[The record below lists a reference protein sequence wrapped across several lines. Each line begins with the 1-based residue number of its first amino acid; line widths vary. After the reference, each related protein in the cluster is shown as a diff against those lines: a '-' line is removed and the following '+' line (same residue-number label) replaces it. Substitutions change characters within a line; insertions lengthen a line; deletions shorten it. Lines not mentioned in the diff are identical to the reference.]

1 MSNLCL
7 LTPAIFFYYM
17 ILLLYVKWKYN
28 SLWFI
33 NSFIISFSLILIE
46 FIFPVDRLIKII
58 VFLLDNLLYYFLG
71 IFILTLFPFH
81 HIGGYLYRNYY
92 VRGNI
97 IIALLFNLLILIFMV
112 LPFYLNFKVSLTFFR
127 FVTINLY
134 GIINLIL
141 ISKELK
147 IW

>member
-1 MSNLCL
+1 MVSHFFFTFGKIFAWIVLYLIADFLIYSLKRSNV
-7 LTPAIFFYYM
+7 I
-17 ILLLYVKWKYN
+17 VGE
-28 SLWFI
+28 
-33 NSFIISFSLILIE
+33 ILIE

-147 IW
+147 I